1 MAVTVTA
8 VGSGAYDGVVG
19 SLRKTVST
27 VAFDSSYPTGGEP
40 LTAADLRLG
49 RVAYADVTISTTATT
64 TVNATQFAYD
74 VTNSKLLVFDETP
87 AEVSNTANLD
97 GLVVQIEA
105 YGYV

>member
-19 SLRKTVST
+19 NLRKTVST

-40 LTAADLRLG
+40 LTAADLRLS

-64 TVNATQFAYD
+64 TVNVAQLAYD
-74 VTNSKLLVFDETP
+74 TTNSKILAFDETP
-87 AEVSNTANLD
+87 AEVANAANLA
-97 GLVVQIEA
+97 GYVAQIEA
-105 YGYV
+105 YGWI